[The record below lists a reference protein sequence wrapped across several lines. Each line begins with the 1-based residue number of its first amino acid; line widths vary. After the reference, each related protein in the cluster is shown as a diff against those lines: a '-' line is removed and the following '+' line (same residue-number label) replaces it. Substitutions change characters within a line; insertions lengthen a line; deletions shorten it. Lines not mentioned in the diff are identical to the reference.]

1 MPFTTRRLPNI
12 ILSDTGGRSAQHKRM
27 AKKSRSRAVLGRR
40 GGFPRPVPS
49 SVPTGSLET
58 KSIKFAA
65 VTYDLLSGGTTT
77 HVNNV
82 AQGTANADRLGYK
95 MRNSALHIKGHF
107 SSNTGAPYQGIIGYF
122 LVWDKS
128 PNTALA
134 LPSDIFNIN
143 AGAGYDL
150 GNTFPLDRDRFV
162 VLKSMRRKTTKFAN
176 AGLNHQL
183 VDDYIPLPKYC
194 VTSFTKGNASGNI
207 ANTQTGAL
215 LFIPWRSVTISNTG
229 GDDKVAGVFTNEL
242 YFAEA

>member
-1 MPFTTRRLPNI
+1 MPLSRTPTLILSGTSTRAKKAGWKRSSTRRSLV
-12 ILSDTGGRSAQHKRM
+12 A
-27 AKKSRSRAVLGRR
+27 GRR

-58 KSIKFAA
+58 KSIKYAA
-65 VTYDLLSGGTTT
+65 VTYDLLSGGATT

-95 MRNSALHIKGHF
+95 MRNTALHIKGQF
-107 SSNTGAPYQGIIGYF
+107 SVANTGPYMGICGYF

-162 VLKSMRRKTTKFAN
+162 VLKSMRRKVTQDPR
-176 AGLNHQL
+176 AGLNQHL
-183 VDDYIPLPKYC
+183 VDDYVPLPKYC
-194 VTSFTKGNASGNI
+194 VTSFTKGNGSGAI

-215 LFIPWRSVTISNTG
+215 LFIPWRTVTIAGT

>member
-1 MPFTTRRLPNI
+1 M
-12 ILSDTGGRSAQHKRM
+12 
-27 AKKSRSRAVLGRR
+27 GRR

-58 KSIKFAA
+58 KSIKYAA
-65 VTYDLLSGGTTT
+65 VTYNLLSGGQTT

-82 AQGTANADRLGYK
+82 AQGPANADRLGYK
-95 MRNSALHIKGHF
+95 MRNTALHIKGQF
-107 SSNTGAPYQGIIGYF
+107 LSNNTGPYMGIVGYF

-134 LPSDIFNIN
+134 LPSDIFNIS

-162 VLKSMRRKTTKFAN
+162 VLKSMRRKVTQDPR
-176 AGLNHQL
+176 AGLNQHL

-194 VTSFTKGNASGNI
+194 VTSFTKGNASGAI

-215 LFIPWRSVTISNTG
+215 LFIPWRTVTIANAG
-229 GDDKVAGVFTNEL
+229 GDDEVAGVFTNEL

>member
-1 MPFTTRRLPNI
+1 
-12 ILSDTGGRSAQHKRM
+12 
-27 AKKSRSRAVLGRR
+27 
-40 GGFPRPVPS
+40 
-49 SVPTGSLET
+49 
-58 KSIKFAA
+58 
-65 VTYDLLSGGTTT
+65 
-77 HVNNV
+77 VNNV
-82 AQGTANADRLGYK
+82 AQGTGNADRLGYK
-95 MRNSALHIKGHF
+95 LRNTALHIKGQF
-107 SSNTGAPYQGIIGYF
+107 SCTTDAPLLGICGYF

-128 PNTALA
+128 PNTTLA

-162 VLKSMRRKTTKFAN
+162 VLKSMRRKVTKYVN
-176 AGLNHQL
+176 DGNNHHL

-194 VTSFTKGNASGNI
+194 VTSFTKGNGSGAI

-215 LFIPWRSVTISNTG
+215 LFIPWRTVTISNTA

>member
-1 MPFTTRRLPNI
+1 MPSYRKLPNI
-12 ILSDTGGRSAQHKRM
+12 ILSDTGGRSAEHKKR
-27 AKKSRSRAVLGRR
+27 AKTQRYRAVVGRR

-58 KSIKFAA
+58 KSIKYAA
-65 VTYDLLSGGTTT
+65 VTYDLLSGGATT

-82 AQGTANADRLGYK
+82 AQGTANADRMGYK
-95 MRNSALHIKGHF
+95 MRNTALHIKGQF
-107 SSNTGAPYQGIIGYF
+107 SVANTGPYMGLCGYF

-162 VLKSMRRKTTKFAN
+162 VLKSMRRRITQDPR
-176 AGLNHQL
+176 AGLNQHL

-194 VTSFTKGNASGNI
+194 VTSFTKGNGSGAI

-215 LFIPWRSVTISNTG
+215 LFIPWRTVTIAGT
-229 GDDKVAGVFTNEL
+229 GDDKAAGVFTNEL
-242 YFAEA
+242 FFAEA